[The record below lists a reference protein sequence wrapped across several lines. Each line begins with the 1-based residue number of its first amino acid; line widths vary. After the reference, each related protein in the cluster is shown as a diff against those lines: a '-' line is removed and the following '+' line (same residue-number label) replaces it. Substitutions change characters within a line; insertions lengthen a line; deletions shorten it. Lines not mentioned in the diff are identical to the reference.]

1 MKLNKLKGAP
11 GISRF
16 GITKIKIGRP
26 NDNTQLDP
34 KTKLVGRNMTT
45 KYLNLWTKILIE
57 QYAIENVNIAEAY
70 RIFLLRAVSYNRNKD
85 GELIPYAI
93 APEKLPDRKLFLKY
107 GAKIIA
113 DLDLKRNKLGSIE
126 YGQKHAA
133 QRGHA
138 EDLCSNVINIFDM
151 DGMEFNCQILFK
163 MKNGKNKHV
172 GKPMVLLA
180 VDRSSRA
187 GVGWF
192 VSLGNENGMAYK
204 HCLFNAFTK
213 KEDRLAHYNVS
224 DLKGFVVGTCE
235 QVFLDRGA
243 GISSDSSKSFVEG
256 LKVEQMIA
264 KTKRGDGKGCVESV
278 NGNFEH
284 SLSTL
289 PGAFRRSKHER
300 DKDKHAKA
308 EANAAI
314 DWETFMALLLHAMS
328 DYNLFTDVKHLLT
341 KEMIENGVEPNP
353 KAIFQ
358 WNKSM
363 KRGDAAHEWQ
373 EAAIYKRL
381 LTKIEK
387 KAPDGIVT
395 VNRAK
400 YRSEELSQ
408 YYEKW
413 NASTHKILASPT
425 ITIYEFQESD
435 EFLLWERDDGSLS
448 VLEIMDRSKLQYQ
461 SAERSMHSYINKLT
475 NASARAQEINKA
487 KNGTLSRAKEQS
499 MQEVDKLP
507 KIPIDKGNKLK
518 NRKLANGELNQEN
531 LTGILETLGVA
542 KKTAPPNNLNRIA
555 PQLPGY
561 QTLLDPDQILDVD
574 W

>member
-1 MKLNKLKGAP
+1 
-11 GISRF
+11 
-16 GITKIKIGRP
+16 
-26 NDNTQLDP
+26 
-34 KTKLVGRNMTT
+34 
-45 KYLNLWTKILIE
+45 
-57 QYAIENVNIAEAY
+57 
-70 RIFLLRAVSYNRNKD
+70 
-85 GELIPYAI
+85 
-93 APEKLPDRKLFLKY
+93 
-107 GAKIIA
+107 
-113 DLDLKRNKLGSIE
+113 
-126 YGQKHAA
+126 
-133 QRGHA
+133 
-138 EDLCSNVINIFDM
+138 
-151 DGMEFNCQILFK
+151 
-163 MKNGKNKHV
+163 
-172 GKPMVLLA
+172 MVLLA
-180 VDRSSRA
+180 VDRRSRA

-204 HCLFNAFTK
+204 HCLFTAFTEK
-213 KEDRLAHYNVS
+213 QDRQNRYNLS
-224 DLKGFVVGTCE
+224 NLQGFVSGSCE
-235 QVFLDRGA
+235 QIFVDRGA
-243 GISSDSSKSFVEG
+243 GISIDSRESIVKE
-256 LKVEQMIA
+256 LKVDQMLT
-264 KTKRGDGKGCVESV
+264 KPKRGDGKSCVEGV
-278 NGNFEH
+278 NGIFEQ

-289 PGAFRRSKHER
+289 PGAFRRSKHQR
-300 DKDKHAKA
+300 DKDKHANA

-314 DWETFMALLLHAMS
+314 DWETFIRLLMHAIS

-373 EAAIYKRL
+373 ETAIYKRL

-408 YYEKW
+408 YFEQW
-413 NASTHKILASPT
+413 NASTHKNQKSPT
-425 ITIYEFQESD
+425 ITVYEFQESD
-435 EFLLWERDDGSLS
+435 EFLLWDRDDGSLS

-461 SAERSMHSYINKLT
+461 NAERSMHSYINKLT
-475 NASARAQEINKA
+475 NAAAREQENNKA
-487 KNGTLSRAKEQS
+487 KNGTLSHAKEKS
-499 MQEVDKLP
+499 MQKVDKLP

-542 KKTAPPNNLNRIA
+542 KKSPPLNQLNKIV

-561 QTLLDPDQILDVD
+561 QTLLDSDQILDVD